1 MYKFAINY
9 VIVIRKALVTH
20 AKIRNAFLNP
30 VPLYLSSIK
39 IPQKT
44 KESLKIK
51 DSLEA
56 TTRFEVSKH
65 IKKPCRWCATR
76 QVDKLNNE
84 NFFFPGTVYVPG
96 CLCNVF

>member
-56 TTRFEVSKH
+56 TTRFELVIRVLQTH
-65 IKKPCRWCATR
+65 ALPLGYVAI
-76 QVDKLNNE
+76 
-84 NFFFPGTVYVPG
+84 FF
-96 CLCNVF
+96 LCIETILFQ